1 MTAQLLDRRV
11 GFPIHET
18 AITDAL
24 TTSANSLLRP
34 GSGRRLFVCEEV
46 EIGVGR
52 PDVVLIAASPAALR
66 ARRERNLRFHNLT
79 EARVFVDSLGLHE
92 SGYSSSHRKAV
103 QRRLEARGL
112 FERDAIDLLMR
123 STVDSLIIEAKVQ
136 DWRCGINQLSRT
148 RSLAHRSA
156 IAMPVES
163 VHRVRENAVSA
174 NRLGIIGVDSPKRAA
189 LWLRAAP
196 AHPISVG
203 SELWLL
209 EIASRNGGSSL

>member
-1 MTAQLLDRRV
+1 MTAQLLERRV
-11 GFPIHET
+11 GIPIHEK
-18 AITDAL
+18 AITD
-24 TTSANSLLRP
+24 TITISANLLLKP
-34 GSGRRLFVCEEV
+34 GSGRRLFVSEEV

-66 ARRERNLRFHNLT
+66 ARIERNLRFHNLT

-112 FERDAIDLLMR
+112 FERDAIVLLMR

-156 IAMPVES
+156 IAMPVELI
-163 VHRVRENAVSA
+163 HRVPDNAVSA
-174 NRLGIIGVDSPKRAA
+174 NRLGIISVDSSEGSA

-196 AHPISVG
+196 AHPISLG

-209 EIASRNGGSSL
+209 EIAVRNGSSSL